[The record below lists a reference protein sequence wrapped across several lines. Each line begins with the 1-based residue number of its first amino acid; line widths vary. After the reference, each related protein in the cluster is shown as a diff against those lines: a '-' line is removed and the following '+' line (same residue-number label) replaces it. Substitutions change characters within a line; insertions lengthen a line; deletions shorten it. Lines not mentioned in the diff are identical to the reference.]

1 MAITKEIFIDVE
13 TGEAVKNVNKLNQ
26 SVENVEQ
33 SSKDLQKQ
41 NESTTK
47 GFKGVATA
55 VKSVGTA
62 LKAAGIGLVIAL
74 FAKLADMLSQNQ
86 KFMDFFSTATNT
98 LSIAFQDLFNV
109 FDEGLPSLEQIG
121 TAIKDNIIERFNSAI
136 EVGGLLGKALKQ
148 LFEGDFAG
156 ALDTAKEA
164 GKELVDVVT
173 GVDGSVDKVINYGE
187 EVLETASAFTELT
200 NQAALAEAQLRRV
213 FEQADRDAEIQ
224 RRIRDDFNKSFEE
237 RLAASEELARILD
250 EQEET
255 QLRLAGLEVARAQQ
269 AIRISGDNIENQV
282 ALTNALAEQDAIEA
296 DIAGRRAEQE
306 AQDRMLRQEILTA
319 RQEEIGQTLELDN
332 LVTDNKKKNLDQQ
345 VQDTL
350 DANARTKEANEQ
362 LAAANAAIAQ
372 KEAAAKEAALDAT
385 GQALTN
391 LSLIA
396 GQETAA
402 GKALAIAASL
412 INTYQGITKSI
423 AVGGFAG
430 IAQAVAVGAAGFAAV
445 ANIVKTPVPNEGGA
459 QAKGSAPS
467 APAAP
472 SFNVVGTSP
481 INQVAETL
489 NQDQEPVQA
498 FVVGSNVTTQQELD
512 RNIVDTATIG

>member
-1 MAITKEIFIDVE
+1 MAIVKEIFIDVE
-13 TGEAVKNVNKLNQ
+13 TGEAVKNVNKLNK

-33 SSKDLQKQ
+33 SSKDLEKQ
-41 NESTTK
+41 NKSTTK

-55 VKSVGTA
+55 VKGVGTA

-86 KFMDFFSTATNT
+86 KFMDLFSTATNA
-98 LSIAFQDLFNV
+98 LSIVFQDLFSI
-109 FDEGLPSLEQIG
+109 FDEGLPSIEDIG
-121 TAIKDNIIERFNSAI
+121 TAIKDNIIERFNSAL
-136 EVGGLLGKALKQ
+136 EVAGFLGSALKK

-156 ALDTAKEA
+156 ALESAKMA
-164 GKELVDVVT
+164 GEEFVDVVT
-173 GVDGSVDKVINYGE
+173 GVDGSLEKITEYGE
-187 EVLETASAFTELT
+187 EVLDTAAAFTELT

-213 FEQADRDAEIQ
+213 FEQSDRDAEIQ
-224 RRIRDDFNKSFEE
+224 RRIRDDFNKTFEE

-255 QLRLAGLEVARAQQ
+255 QLRLAGLEVERAQQ
-269 AIRISGDNIENQV
+269 NIKINGDNIDNQI
-282 ALTNALAEQDAIEA
+282 ALTNALAEQDAIQA

-306 AQDRMLRQEILTA
+306 AGQRALEQEIFTE
-319 RQEEIGQTLELDN
+319 RQKEIGEAIDIDN
-332 LVTDNKKKNLDQQ
+332 LFTENRKKNLNQQ
-345 VQDTL
+345 VLDTL
-350 DANARTKEANEQ
+350 EANEKTRKANEA
-362 LAAANAAIAQ
+362 LAKANAVIAQ
-372 KEAAAKEAALDAT
+372 KEAAAKAAAFDAT
-385 GQALTN
+385 AQALTN
-391 LSLIA
+391 LSVVA

-412 INTYQGITKSI
+412 INTYQGITKSL

-445 ANIVKTPVPNEGGA
+445 LNIVKTPVPNEGGA